1 MIMEAL
7 FISGV
12 AIGASL
18 VQTLVQKRLM
28 DVDLVKSLKA
38 DIKKMQQEMKKHRQ
52 DTKKTNELMK
62 KSFEMQKKMM
72 KQTMKPTMVSSVVIL
87 LTVITLG
94 FFFGLPI
101 LAGEYNLFF
110 TMPFSLP
117 FIGTQMP
124 WIGIFIIVTVISSFI
139 FRKVFDVGM

>member
-7 FISGV
+7 MISGV

-18 VQTLVQKRLM
+18 AQTLIQKRVM

-38 DIKKMQQEMKKHRQ
+38 DVKKLNKEMKNHRQ

-62 KSFEMQKKMM
+62 KSFEAQKKMM
-72 KQTMKPTMVSSVVIL
+72 KHTMKPTIISSVVVL
-87 LTVITLG
+87 LTIIILG

-101 LAGEYNLFF
+101 LTGEYNLYF

-124 WIGIFIIVTVISSFI
+124 WIGIFIVVITISSFI

>member
-7 FISGV
+7 LISGV
-12 AIGASL
+12 AIGASF

-38 DIKKMQQEMKKHRQ
+38 DIKKMQKEMKNHRQ

-72 KQTMKPTMVSSVVIL
+72 KHTMKPTMISSVVVL

-94 FFFGLPI
+94 FFFGLPVF
-101 LAGEYNLFF
+101 AGEYNLYFSL
-110 TMPFSLP
+110 PFSLP
-117 FIGTQMP
+117 FVGTQMP
-124 WIGIFIIVTVISSFI
+124 WIGVFIVAAVVSSFI
-139 FRKVFDVGM
+139 FRKVLDVGM

>member
-7 FISGV
+7 MISGV

-18 VQTLVQKRLM
+18 AQTLIQKRVM

-38 DIKKMQQEMKKHRQ
+38 DVKKLNKEMKNHRQ

-62 KSFEMQKKMM
+62 KSFEAQKKMM
-72 KQTMKPTMVSSVVIL
+72 KHTMKPTIISSVVVL
-87 LTVITLG
+87 LTIITLG

-101 LAGEYNLFF
+101 LTGEYNLYF

-124 WIGIFIIVTVISSFI
+124 WIGIFIVVITISSFI